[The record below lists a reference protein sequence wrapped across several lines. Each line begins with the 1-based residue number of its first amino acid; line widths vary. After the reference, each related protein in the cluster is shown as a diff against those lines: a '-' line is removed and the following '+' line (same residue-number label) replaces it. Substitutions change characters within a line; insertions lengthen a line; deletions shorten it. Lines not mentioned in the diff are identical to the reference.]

1 MSLEKQNQIE
11 NNGIVNNIFFEEMI
25 KEYYS
30 NSSSKQN
37 ENNIFINSMIDLFNS
52 SIKKELNKLSSTN
65 HKEENKNIKFEKKIF
80 INENNNKIQNN
91 INFSIINNY
100 LSKNNNQ
107 IFQKVQIF
115 LDEKLIQFKNDFF
128 NELNIIL
135 TNRNKENYNLEISH
149 FNFNYYN
156 KESLK
161 NVNLSKEKGKSF
173 HQLNQKLKKR
183 NYSDSNSSNSDLN
196 NSFQKKN
203 TSIQNYFKKVPKNN

>member
-203 TSIQNYFKKVPKNN
+203 TSIQNYFKKVPKKN

>member
-1 MSLEKQNQIE
+1 
-11 NNGIVNNIFFEEMI
+11 
-25 KEYYS
+25 
-30 NSSSKQN
+30 
-37 ENNIFINSMIDLFNS
+37 MIDLFNS